1 MATAIDFDAL
11 ARQLG
16 GTTRPQAETDQERE
30 RAAAAQAARG
40 ETRVTPEVQAQR
52 DQAALQIL
60 RQEEAAIA
68 SRAAS
73 GDPRAQ
79 ADLDAVRREISRNQG
94 GGATVPAAGGG
105 IQPTLATSRGVRA
118 DMPAGGAP
126 TAGPAQ
132 VIQQRAAMP
141 SEVPRPIGV
150 PEQPA
155 APAPAPS
162 IVDRIVGELEAL
174 GLLAT
179 SATTGPLSAANVG
192 ARELARQIIS
202 GQFGTD
208 QANQAV
214 TEALKSGMAAGTYMP
229 RTELGREYAG
239 TIAGTL
245 QQIPPY
251 IPIVGPTAVPGAAA
265 ARQIAGEVRAGAQEA
280 RAAAPAARAARAA
293 PTAERVEPTLEGV
306 APAPAAPQAPMQ
318 APRVPE
324 LEVTLEGAQPATMA
338 APAAEI
344 TLRGAPAPVAP
355 GRAAMGAAGVAPE
368 RERVAIA
375 ASMPVPFEGRTGLT
389 AGQRTRDFTQ
399 LQFEKESAKLADIG
413 EPLRERVQAQTAN
426 FIANFDAL
434 IDLPQPIARES
445 REIGRVVTDAVA
457 NRAEVKR
464 REIRAAYADA
474 RSAGEMQEPVQMAP
488 LAQGLVGM
496 SSMEGIVPMISA
508 VRREA
513 TRLGAV
519 VPDEAGNL
527 RPGSMSVNDAE
538 TLRQFVNQATDWTD
552 RREATFGRQINSL
565 IDQATEG
572 AGGELYRNAR
582 RLRAQFADEFENVGL
597 TAKLIGT
604 KRGTSERQIAL
615 EDVFDKVVMVSPV
628 EEMNKVRG
636 TLLRAG
642 PEGRQAWADL
652 KAAGIEHIK
661 RRALSASERDAAGNP
676 LLSPAQL
683 QRTVQGMDRDGK
695 LEALYGKQQAQT
707 LRDLAELSSVI
718 YTAPPGAI
726 NTSNTASALQVA
738 LDSLVTF
745 GMTGVPAPVATTLQ
759 QAGKYLRNRSVK
771 KRIDE
776 ALMPPK

>member
-1 MATAIDFDAL
+1 MATAVDFEAL

-16 GTTRPQAETDQERE
+16 GTTRTQAEVDQERE
-30 RAAAAQAARG
+30 RTAAAAVTAAR
-40 ETRVTPEVQAQR
+40 EAARVTPEVQARR
-52 DQAALQIL
+52 DQGAVSIL
-60 RQEEAAIA
+60 RQEEAKAER
-68 SRAAS
+68 RAAA

-79 ADLDAVRREISRNQG
+79 ADLEAVRREISRVQG
-94 GGATVPAAGGG
+94 VTAPAPSGM
-105 IQPTLATSRGVRA
+105 QPSLATSRGVRA
-118 DMPAGGAP
+118 DMPAAAP
-126 TAGPAQ
+126 VAAPAQ
-132 VIQQRAAMP
+132 VQQRAAMQG
-141 SEVPRPIGV
+141 EIPRPIGV
-150 PEQPA
+150 AEQPVAA
-155 APAPAPS
+155 APSPS

-192 ARELARQIIS
+192 VREFVRQLLA
-202 GQFGTD
+202 GQLG
-208 QANQAV
+208 
-214 TEALKSGMAAGTYMP
+214 TEAGNVAGEQALRQGMAAGTYMP

-239 TIAGTL
+239 TIVGAL
-245 QQIPPY
+245 QQAPPY
-251 IPIVGPTAVPGAAA
+251 IPIVGPAAVPGAAA
-265 ARQIAGEVRAGAQEA
+265 ARQIAGEIRAGAQEA
-280 RAAAPAARAARAA
+280 RAAAPAATRAA
-293 PTAERVEPTLEGV
+293 PAVERIEPTMEG
-306 APAPAAPQAPMQ
+306 AAVSQAPMQ

-324 LEVTLEGAQPATMA
+324 LEFTLEGPGPATVTPG
-338 APAAEI
+338 API
-344 TLRGAPAPVAP
+344 TLRGAPMPAAP

-464 REIRAAYADA
+464 REIRKAYADA

-771 KRIDE
+771 KRINE

>member
-1 MATAIDFDAL
+1 
-11 ARQLG
+11 
-16 GTTRPQAETDQERE
+16 
-30 RAAAAQAARG
+30 
-40 ETRVTPEVQAQR
+40 
-52 DQAALQIL
+52 
-60 RQEEAAIA
+60 
-68 SRAAS
+68 
-73 GDPRAQ
+73 
-79 ADLDAVRREISRNQG
+79 
-94 GGATVPAAGGG
+94 
-105 IQPTLATSRGVRA
+105 
-118 DMPAGGAP
+118 MPA
-126 TAGPAQ
+126 
-132 VIQQRAAMP
+132 
-141 SEVPRPIGV
+141 
-150 PEQPA
+150 
-155 APAPAPS
+155 
-162 IVDRIVGELEAL
+162 
-174 GLLAT
+174 
-179 SATTGPLSAANVG
+179 
-192 ARELARQIIS
+192 
-202 GQFGTD
+202 
-208 QANQAV
+208 
-214 TEALKSGMAAGTYMP
+214 
-229 RTELGREYAG
+229 
-239 TIAGTL
+239 
-245 QQIPPY
+245 
-251 IPIVGPTAVPGAAA
+251 
-265 ARQIAGEVRAGAQEA
+265 
-280 RAAAPAARAARAA
+280 
-293 PTAERVEPTLEGV
+293 
-306 APAPAAPQAPMQ
+306 
-318 APRVPE
+318 
-324 LEVTLEGAQPATMA
+324 
-338 APAAEI
+338 
-344 TLRGAPAPVAP
+344 AP
-355 GRAAMGAAGVAPE
+355 GRAAIGAAGVAPE

-464 REIRAAYADA
+464 REIRKAYADA

-488 LAQGLVGM
+488 LAQGLAGM

-582 RLRAQFADEFENVGL
+582 RLRSQFADEFENVGL
-597 TAKLIGT
+597 TARLIGT

-652 KAAGIEHIK
+652 KAAGIDHIK

-776 ALMPPK
+776 ALAPPK

>member
-16 GTTRPQAETDQERE
+16 GTTRTQAEVDQERE
-30 RAAAAQAARG
+30 RAAAAAVQASLG
-40 ETRVTPEVQAQR
+40 ETRVTPAVQSQR
-52 DQAALQIL
+52 DQGAVQIP
-60 RQEEAAIA
+60 RQEEAAIL
-68 SRAAS
+68 RRLAA

-79 ADLDAVRREISRNQG
+79 TDLDSIRREIARMQG
-94 GGATVPAAGGG
+94 TTAPEAGGM
-105 IQPTLATSRGVRA
+105 QPSLATSRRVRA
-118 DMPAGGAP
+118 DTRAGAVP
-126 TAGPAQ
+126 TA
-132 VIQQRAAMP
+132 IQQRAAIP
-141 SEVPRPIGV
+141 GEVPRAIGASEPQAM
-150 PEQPA
+150 PEP
-155 APAPAPS
+155 PPGL
-162 IVDRIVGELEAL
+162 IDRIVGELEAAGAL
-174 GLLAT
+174 VSG
-179 SATTGPLSAANVG
+179 ATTAPLSAANAAVG
-192 ARELARQIIS
+192 EFVRQLMS
-202 GQFGTD
+202 GRLGT
-208 QANQAV
+208 AEGNVAGEQAV
-214 TEALKSGMAAGTYMP
+214 KRGLAAGTYTP

-239 TIAGTL
+239 TIAGAL
-245 QQIPPY
+245 QQVPPY
-251 IPIVGPTAVPGAAA
+251 IPVVGQAAVPGAAA
-265 ARQIAGEVRAGAQEA
+265 ARQIASEVRAGAQEA
-280 RAAAPAARAARAA
+280 RAATTARSPAR
-293 PTAERVEPTLEGV
+293 PTAVPAERVEPPFEG
-306 APAPAAPQAPMQ
+306 APAVSREPMQ
-318 APRVPE
+318 TPRVPE
-324 LEVTLEGAQPATMA
+324 LEITLEGAQPTAAA
-338 APAAEI
+338 APTEV
-344 TLRGAPAPVAP
+344 TLRGAPTPATP

-375 ASMPVPFEGRTGLT
+375 ATMPVPFEGRTGLT

-445 REIGRVVTDAVA
+445 REVGRVVTDAIA

-464 REIRAAYADA
+464 REIRKAYADA
-474 RSAGEMQEPVQMAP
+474 SAAGEMQEPVQMGT
-488 LAQGLVGM
+488 LANGLAGM
-496 SSMEGIVPMISA
+496 SSMEGLVPMISA

-513 TRLGAV
+513 ARLGAI

-527 RPGSMSVNDAE
+527 QAGSVSVNDAE
-538 TLRQFVNQATDWTD
+538 KLRQFVNQATDWSN
-552 RREATFGRQINSL
+552 RREAIYGRQINSL
-565 IDQATEG
+565 IDQATDG

-582 RLRAQFADEFENVGL
+582 KLRSQFADEFENVGL

-604 KRGTSERQIAL
+604 KRGTSERQVAL
-615 EDVFDKVVMVSPV
+615 EDVFDKVIMVSPV

-642 PEGRQAWADL
+642 PGGQQAWADL
-652 KAAGIEHIK
+652 KSSGIDYIK
-661 RRALSASERDAAGNP
+661 RKALSASERDAAGNP

-683 QRTVQGMDRDGK
+683 QRTVQALDREGK

-759 QAGKYLRNRSVK
+759 QAGKYLRNRAVK

-776 ALMPPK
+776 ALAPPKQ

>member
-1 MATAIDFDAL
+1 MATAVDFEAL

-16 GTTRPQAETDQERE
+16 GTTRTQAEVDQERE
-30 RAAAAQAARG
+30 RTAAAAVTAAR
-40 ETRVTPEVQAQR
+40 EAARVTPEVQAQR
-52 DQAALQIL
+52 DQGAVSIL
-60 RQEEAAIA
+60 RQEEAKAER
-68 SRAAS
+68 RAAA

-79 ADLDAVRREISRNQG
+79 ADLEAVRREISRVQG
-94 GGATVPAAGGG
+94 VTAPAPSGM
-105 IQPTLATSRGVRA
+105 QPSLATSRGVRA
-118 DMPAGGAP
+118 DMPAAAP
-126 TAGPAQ
+126 VAAPAQ
-132 VIQQRAAMP
+132 VQQRAAMQG
-141 SEVPRPIGV
+141 EIPRPIGV
-150 PEQPA
+150 AEQPVAA
-155 APAPAPS
+155 APSPS

-192 ARELARQIIS
+192 VREFVRQLLA
-202 GQFGTD
+202 GQLG
-208 QANQAV
+208 
-214 TEALKSGMAAGTYMP
+214 TEAGNVAGEQALRQGMAAGTYMP

-239 TIAGTL
+239 TIVGAL
-245 QQIPPY
+245 QQAPPY
-251 IPIVGPTAVPGAAA
+251 IPIVGPAAVPGAAA
-265 ARQIAGEVRAGAQEA
+265 ARQIAGEIRAGAQEA
-280 RAAAPAARAARAA
+280 RAAAPAATRAA
-293 PTAERVEPTLEGV
+293 PAVERIEPTMEG
-306 APAPAAPQAPMQ
+306 AAVSQAPMQ

-324 LEVTLEGAQPATMA
+324 LEFTLEGPGPATVTPG
-338 APAAEI
+338 API
-344 TLRGAPAPVAP
+344 TLRGAPMPAAP

-389 AGQRTRDFTQ
+389 VGQRTRDFTQ

-464 REIRAAYADA
+464 REIRKAYADA

-488 LAQGLVGM
+488 LAQGLSGM

-519 VPDEAGNL
+519 VPDAGNL

-565 IDQATEG
+565 IDQATDG

-652 KAAGIEHIK
+652 KAAGIDHIK

-776 ALMPPK
+776 ALAPPK

>member
-1 MATAIDFDAL
+1 MATAVDFEAL

-16 GTTRPQAETDQERE
+16 GTTRTQAEADQERE
-30 RAAAAQAARG
+30 RTAAAAVTAAR
-40 ETRVTPEVQAQR
+40 EAARVTPEVQAQR
-52 DQAALQIL
+52 DQGAVSIL
-60 RQEEAAIA
+60 RQEEAKAER
-68 SRAAS
+68 RAAA

-79 ADLDAVRREISRNQG
+79 ADLEAVRREISRVQG
-94 GGATVPAAGGG
+94 VTAPAPSGM
-105 IQPTLATSRGVRA
+105 QPSLATSRGVRA
-118 DMPAGGAP
+118 DMPAAAP
-126 TAGPAQ
+126 VAAPAQ
-132 VIQQRAAMP
+132 VQQRAAMTG
-141 SEVPRPIGV
+141 EIPRPIGV
-150 PEQPA
+150 AERPA
-155 APAPAPS
+155 APAQPPG

-192 ARELARQIIS
+192 VREFVRQLLA
-202 GQFGTD
+202 GQLG
-208 QANQAV
+208 
-214 TEALKSGMAAGTYMP
+214 TEAGNVAGEQALRQGMAAGTYMP

-239 TIAGTL
+239 TIVGAL
-245 QQIPPY
+245 QQAPPY
-251 IPIVGPTAVPGAAA
+251 IPIVGPAAVPGAAA
-265 ARQIAGEVRAGAQEA
+265 VRQVAGEIRAGAQEA
-280 RAAAPAARAARAA
+280 RAAAPAATRAA
-293 PTAERVEPTLEGV
+293 PAAERIEPTMEG
-306 APAPAAPQAPMQ
+306 AAVSQAPMQ

-324 LEVTLEGAQPATMA
+324 LEFTLEGPGPATA
-338 APAAEI
+338 TPSAPI
-344 TLRGAPAPVAP
+344 TLSGAPMPAAP

-464 REIRAAYADA
+464 REIRKAYADA

-488 LAQGLVGM
+488 LAQGLAGM

-527 RPGSMSVNDAE
+527 RPGSMSANDAE

-695 LEALYGKQQAQT
+695 LEALYGRQQAQT
-707 LRDLAELSSVI
+707 LRDLAEVSSVI

-776 ALMPPK
+776 ALAPPK